1 MVATGVEE
9 DKGRPVR
16 LTLSPLDVPE
26 ALGTAVDNGDEGNGD
41 NDGVEDDI
49 AETLFP
55 CNPKRSRIMLQA
67 CRIRSARPA
76 DESSF
81 IPVIGDWV

>member
-1 MVATGVEE
+1 VVATGVEE
-9 DKGRPVR
+9 DKGKPIK
-16 LTLSPLDVPE
+16 LALLDVPE
-26 ALGTAVDNGDEGNGD
+26 VGTAVDNGDEVDGD

-55 CNPKRSRIMLQA
+55 CNPKRSRIILQA

-76 DESSF
+76 DDSSF